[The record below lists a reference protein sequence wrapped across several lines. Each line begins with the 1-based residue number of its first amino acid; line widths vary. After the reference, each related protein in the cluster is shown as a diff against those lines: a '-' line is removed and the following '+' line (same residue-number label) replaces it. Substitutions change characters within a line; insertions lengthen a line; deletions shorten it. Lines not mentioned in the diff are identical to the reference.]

1 MKGTERLAALLMAA
15 ALPLAALDAA
25 HAERWLPVQMPPVRE
40 ACLEDYRRFCWG
52 VPPGGGRIV
61 LCLNANADRLSQRCF
76 QALTGRGLVYAGML
90 KACQFDYQQVC
101 AGVPPG
107 FGRGL
112 QCLLGSAPALSPP
125 CREALQGHELLGPGT
140 EGQDWDK

>member
-76 QALTGRGLVYAGML
+76 QALTGRGLVYAGCSRPVSSTISSSAL
-90 KACQFDYQQVC
+90 GCPRASGAGCNVC
-101 AGVPPG
+101 
-107 FGRGL
+107 
-112 QCLLGSAPALSPP
+112 SAARRP
-125 CREALQGHELLGPGT
+125 
-140 EGQDWDK
+140 